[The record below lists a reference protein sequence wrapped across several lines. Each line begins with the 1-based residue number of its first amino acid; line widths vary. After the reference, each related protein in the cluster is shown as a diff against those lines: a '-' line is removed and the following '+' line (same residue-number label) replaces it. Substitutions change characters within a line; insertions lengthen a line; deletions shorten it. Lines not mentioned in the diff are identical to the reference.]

1 MNAVESAVDWVDRA
15 AHEMP
20 SWLVT
25 ALILAIAVAL
35 AVLLHG
41 ALFRLVERLFYNRLG
56 EFGRRLLHRVF
67 RPTCVGAVILA
78 LSIAAEIARIQGR
91 PAQLLD
97 WVLLLAFIV
106 FIGWSAV
113 IVLDTAADLYMRR
126 FRPSGEDPILARR
139 HITQMRLLRRTAII
153 LIYFMTFSA
162 LLMAIPSIR
171 QLGISLFASAGVA
184 GLVVGLA
191 ARPLLS
197 NFIAGI
203 QIAVTQPLRIGDD
216 VIMEGEFGTIEEIR
230 TTYVVLKTWDW
241 RRLILPL
248 SSVTDKP
255 FQNWT
260 LSSSSQIGTV
270 FWYIDYMTPTEP
282 IRERFNEL
290 VKDSKLWDGQV
301 AVFQVTDITAEAV
314 QVRGLVSAASPGAA
328 WDLRCEIREKLL
340 RWIQDAYPQSLPL
353 IRRLNITVEQE
364 EDRAAIERRL
374 QSGAGH
380 DGLAARSKRT
390 M

>member
-1 MNAVESAVDWVDRA
+1 MNSVASAIDWADTVAR
-15 AHEMP
+15 EMP
-20 SWLVT
+20 PWLVT
-25 ALILAIAVAL
+25 VLILAMGAAL
-35 AVLLHG
+35 AVVLHG
-41 ALFRLVERLFYNRLG
+41 LLFRLVQRLFYRRLS
-56 EFGRRLLHRVF
+56 EFGRRLCRRVF
-67 RPTCVGAVILA
+67 RPTGLGAVILI
-78 LSIAAEIARIQGR
+78 LSIATQVAPIQGR
-91 PAQLLD
+91 AADLLN
-97 WVLLLAFIV
+97 WALALAFIV
-106 FIGWSAV
+106 FVGWCAV
-113 IVLDTAADLYMRR
+113 VVVDTAADLYMRR
-126 FRPSGEDPILARR
+126 FPSNADDPILTRR
-139 HITQMRLLRRTAII
+139 HLTQMRLLRRTAVI

-162 LLMAIPSIR
+162 LLMTIPSIR

-197 NFIAGI
+197 NLIAGI

-216 VIMEGEFGTIEEIR
+216 VVMEGEFGTIEEIR

-260 LSSSSQIGTV
+260 LSSSSQIGSV
-270 FWYIDYMTPTEP
+270 FWYIDYMTPVQP

-290 VKDSKLWDGQV
+290 VKESKLWDGQV
-301 AVFQVTDITAEAV
+301 AVFQVTDVTAEAV

-340 RWIQDAYPQSLPL
+340 RWIQEAYPQSLPL
-353 IRRLNITVEQE
+353 VRRLNITVEE
-364 EDRAAIERRL
+364 KDDRAAIERRL
-374 QSGAGH
+374 QSGTGRD
-380 DGLAARSKRT
+380 DGAARSNRT
-390 M
+390 G